1 VASGDGNL
9 RERMAISIICRI
21 VSGKTFTT
29 CARER
34 GIEEYQNGMKKYL
47 ELARIKLAR
56 RRYWRV
62 SGDPF

>member
-1 VASGDGNL
+1 
-9 RERMAISIICRI
+9 MAILFICRI
-21 VSGKTFTT
+21 VSGKAFTT

-34 GIEEYQNGMKKYL
+34 GIEGYRNGTEKYL

>member
-34 GIEEYQNGMKKYL
+34 GIKGYRNGTEKYL
-47 ELARIKLAR
+47 ELAGIKLAR
-56 RRYWRV
+56 RRY
-62 SGDPF
+62 